1 MVTVVSRTPHQ
12 SVVKETI
19 CRNCG
24 STLQYVPRDVQQKTV
39 SDYLGDRDIIKY
51 IECPECKEH
60 VTVKGY

>member
-1 MVTVVSRTPHQ
+1 MVTVISKQPHP
-12 SVVKETI
+12 SVVKETF

-24 STLQYVPRDVQQKTV
+24 SVLQYVPMDRKQKTI
-39 SDYLGDRDIIKY
+39 SDYLGDRDIVHY